1 MQADYSFELIRPPRG
16 RLTTCDPLTINVDR
30 SKWVQTEFI
39 LHWTTGRPIPK
50 NGRDMLDCPDIRY
63 TLEAL
68 HQLVEYSVSNTG
80 PTVSILYT
88 GPTVSIVLSVGPTH
102 SQALRTI
109 YRDNLV
115 IHIDINKQSNATPE
129 IPEHRR
135 AGIGALFV
143 LRKHQ
148 QTGNNR
154 CYIKW

>member
-80 PTVSILYT
+80 Y
-88 GPTVSIVLSVGPTH
+88 VLFLTLSLCYVCIPNGT
-102 SQALRTI
+102 QF
-109 YRDNLV
+109 NL
-115 IHIDINKQSNATPE
+115 Q
-129 IPEHRR
+129 
-135 AGIGALFV
+135 GLGA
-143 LRKHQ
+143 KCP
-148 QTGNNR
+148 G
-154 CYIKW
+154 